1 MINQMNFINKRSDS
15 ARERAD
21 FARAWVFSI
30 LVLLLL
36 LLEAGYVRAA
46 DVDDPAPG
54 FKLETLDGQQVK
66 YDDIRGNKPLFIVF
80 WATWCPVCK
89 EEVPALKSLY
99 GQFKDRGLEFLAV
112 NVGINDSAK
121 KAARYVDKYGITY
134 PVAFDNG
141 SAVTKKYGVMGT
153 PTIVIVDRGGTIRY
167 FSAAV
172 PTDLGDHFDSLMQ

>member
-1 MINQMNFINKRSDS
+1 MKNQRSFINKQSDS
-15 ARERAD
+15 VRERAG
-21 FARAWVFSI
+21 FARAGFFSI
-30 LVLLLL
+30 LVLSLLL
-36 LLEAGYVRAA
+36 LQAGYVRAA
-46 DVDDPAPG
+46 AVEDRAPG
-54 FKLETLDGQQVK
+54 FNLETLDGTQVA

-99 GQFKDRGLEFLAV
+99 DQFKERGLEFLAV

-121 KAARYVDKYGITY
+121 KAGRYVEKYGITY

-153 PTIVIVDRGGTIRY
+153 PTIVIVDKGGTIRY

-172 PTDLGDHFDSLMQ
+172 PTDLDDHFDSLMQ